1 MTDLGL
7 YGALAY
13 YGCISYN
20 ISHFFSFNCLT
31 PILTAHNHSRRWGKS
46 QQSNDGNLLCSGL
59 LVESV
64 GADRQDY
71 LRTRSSWNQTG
82 HTQCLILW
90 QHTREPALTHHT
102 FKASWHTL
110 PWEWHFWTHLCLNR
124 LIPLSLRS
132 AVGIQQLFWIIKEPW
147 LNAGS
152 SGFKKVLNPSLKYAN
167 ECT

>member
-20 ISHFFSFNCLT
+20 ISHFSVSIVSHLFSPHTIIQGAEENPNRVMTEPSLFL
-31 PILTAHNHSRRWGKS
+31 PL
-46 QQSNDGNLLCSGL
+46 SGICRCWQTRL
-59 LVESV
+59 FKN
-64 GADRQDY
+64 
-71 LRTRSSWNQTG
+71 RSSWNQTG

-124 LIPLSLRS
+124 LIPLSLCS
-132 AVGIQQLFWIIKEPW
+132 AVGIQQLLWIIKELW